1 MPKQRD
7 VNCFVFFKNGGGMIF
22 FTDVWQATDKAL
34 ATIPVLCS
42 NQLPIQFRLKWHST
56 KAFEVFLEWW
66 WSVKAESLQAR
77 GHQLSQEQLTL
88 VVGCFLCPT

>member
-1 MPKQRD
+1 MLKQRD
-7 VNCFVFFKNGGGMIF
+7 VKKNFFLKNEGENDF

-42 NQLPIQFRLKWHST
+42 NQLPIQFRLRWHSM

>member
-1 MPKQRD
+1 
-7 VNCFVFFKNGGGMIF
+7 MIF